1 MAVVYWRGWYMLLGM
16 SPSGVLVGQCERY
29 DNMLRV
35 NVLLLVGS
43 DLAGSCCFVVG
54 FFGLGV
60 VPDVRRRARA
70 EQDAID
76 TW

>member
-54 FFGLGV
+54 FLVWESFLMSAGV
-60 VPDVRRRARA
+60 PGQSRM
-70 EQDAID
+70 Q
-76 TW
+76 